1 MNLNITRRID
11 VMDRDVLEFIKGLKK
26 YRGKLHKQQI
36 KTLRGQALSGNLE
49 GARLGLKKITK
60 GVNR

>member
-1 MNLNITRRID
+1 
-11 VMDRDVLEFIKGLKK
+11 MDKDVLEFIKALKK
-26 YRGKLHKQQI
+26 YRGKLNKQQI

-60 GVNR
+60 EVNR